1 MHDMADLDSVR
12 DHLEQALTALDALQQ
27 LEAQL
32 PGRTGDA
39 GERDE

>member
-1 MHDMADLDSVR
+1 MADLDSVR

-32 PGRTGDA
+32 PDRAEA

>member
-1 MHDMADLDSVR
+1 MHDMADLDSIR
-12 DHLEQALTALDALQQ
+12 DHLEQALTALDALQ

-32 PGRTGDA
+32 PGLTGDA

>member
-1 MHDMADLDSVR
+1 MHDMADLDSIR

-27 LEAQL
+27 LEPQL
-32 PGRTGDA
+32 SDRTDA

>member
-1 MHDMADLDSVR
+1 MHDLADLDSIR

-27 LEAQL
+27 LEPKL
-32 PGRTGDA
+32 PDRAEA